1 MMKATLFALF
11 VFSFS
16 LLGAEPKVVGFDKL
30 QKRGKA
36 GSQLTYIPNQDT
48 PFTGKAVDFHSNG
61 QKWQER
67 TYKDGKLDGP
77 WNSWRENGQ
86 KAFEAN
92 WKDGKRDGLATD
104 WYENGQKSI
113 LATYKDGKRDGLAT
127 DWYENGQKRREET
140 YKDGKLMS
148 AVGWKPNGE
157 KCPVTNVKDG
167 NGVLVWYNKD
177 GTERFRYTYK
187 DGERFRD

>member
-30 QKRGKA
+30 QKRWKA

-104 WYENGQKSI
+104 WYENGQK
-113 LATYKDGKRDGLAT
+113 
-127 DWYENGQKRREET
+127 RREET